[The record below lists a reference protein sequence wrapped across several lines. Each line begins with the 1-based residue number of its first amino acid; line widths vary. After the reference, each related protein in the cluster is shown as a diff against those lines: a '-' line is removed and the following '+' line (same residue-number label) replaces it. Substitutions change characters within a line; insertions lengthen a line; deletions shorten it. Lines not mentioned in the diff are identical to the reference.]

1 MTSIQHQGMLLHSL
15 AQLQSQHISEPLHR
29 PDTGPFFGADRQS
42 VTRSAPLLEG
52 GGQNKQA
59 VLTDFIK
66 CFVCSNEPPS
76 GRKPACLTPA
86 KAAAPTS
93 GFVHTFIK
101 GLVMKPRRG
110 LRARQSSAL
119 CRLSRRGKPR
129 HLQTGVFA
137 QPRPKLLS
145 AQSVC

>member
-1 MTSIQHQGMLLHSL
+1 MLLHSL
-15 AQLQSQHISEPLHR
+15 TQLKSQYISEPLHK
-29 PDTGPFFGADRQS
+29 PDTGIFFGADRQS

-52 GGQNKQA
+52 GGQNKEA

-76 GRKPACLTPA
+76 GGRPACLTPA

-101 GLVMKPRRG
+101 ELVMRPRRG
-110 LRARQSSAL
+110 RCVRQSSAL

-129 HLQTGVFA
+129 RLQSSVFA
-137 QPRPKLLS
+137 QARPRLLS